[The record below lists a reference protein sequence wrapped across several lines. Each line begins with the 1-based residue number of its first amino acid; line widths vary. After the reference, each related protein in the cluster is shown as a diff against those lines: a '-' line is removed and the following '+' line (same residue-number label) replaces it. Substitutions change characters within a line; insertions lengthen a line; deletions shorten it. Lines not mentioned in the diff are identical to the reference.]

1 MSDQTVARRY
11 AQALYEQADEN
22 GEVDAIDEDV
32 RAVQQSL
39 EDSRELTL
47 LFERPIV
54 QRAKKRAV
62 VEELFEGRVEP
73 LTLRF
78 LKLLIKKKR
87 DALVSDV
94 MRTYRALRD
103 EQRGVVTARVRTA
116 LPLDDTER
124 EKLKSELEDLT
135 GQTVRL
141 ETRQDESLIGGV
153 VVRIGDTVY
162 DGSARHQLES
172 LRDRMEEQALSDYSG
187 DGAPTAHGPD
197 DGPQTADGGSAA

>member
-1 MSDQTVARRY
+1 
-11 AQALYEQADEN
+11 
-22 GEVDAIDEDV
+22 
-32 RAVQQSL
+32 
-39 EDSRELTL
+39 
-47 LFERPIV
+47 
-54 QRAKKRAV
+54 
-62 VEELFEGRVEP
+62 
-73 LTLRF
+73 
-78 LKLLIKKKR
+78 
-87 DALVSDV
+87 

-197 DGPQTADGGSAA
+197 DGPQTADGSSAA

>member
-54 QRAKKRAV
+54 QRAKKRTV

-124 EKLKSELEDLT
+124 EKLKSELENLT

-172 LRDRMEEQALSDYSG
+172 LHDRMEEQALSDYSG